1 MTTLRSQLNEMKN
14 AFMKKANPPVLQ
26 TMDQAIAALKASG
39 IEARALGVG
48 QRVPDVAL
56 ADVNGQRVN
65 LSMLW
70 QQGPLVLTFY
80 RGGWCPYC
88 NLELREWQ
96 RHLAQI
102 QGQGAQL
109 VAISPQNPDNSLT
122 TRQKNELD
130 FVVLSDSGLE
140 AAHNFGL
147 LYELSPELV
156 SLYRGFG
163 IDLALTNGN
172 GRWSLPIAAT
182 YVIDQDGVVVYAW
195 VDADYRNRAEPAE
208 VLAALPTEALLAV

>member
-1 MTTLRSQLNEMKN
+1 MTTLRLQLNEMKDG
-14 AFMKKANPPVLQ
+14 FVKKASPPVLQ
-26 TMDQAIAALKASG
+26 TMEQAIAALKASG

-56 ADVNGQRVN
+56 FDVNGKRVN
-65 LSMLW
+65 LSVLW

-88 NLELREWQ
+88 NLELRAWQ
-96 RHLAQI
+96 RHLPEI
-102 QGQGAQL
+102 QDKGAQL

-122 TRQKNELD
+122 TQQKNELD
-130 FVVLSDSGLE
+130 FMVMSDSRLE
-140 AAHNFGL
+140 AARSFGL

-163 IDLALTNGN
+163 IDLAATNGN
-172 GRWSLPIAAT
+172 GRWSLPIPAT

-208 VLAALPTEALLAV
+208 ALAVLPAEALLAV